1 MNTGLRA
8 ACPHCAA
15 VFQLTAA
22 QMEAREGL
30 VRCGACRQVFNAKWH
45 LVEPGGGVA
54 GVAGVAAAGDGG
66 DNSAA
71 DGGDDSAGDSGG
83 DSADDSAPRGP
94 AAPADAAPGDT
105 ADSDSDA
112 APAVQRE
119 PGYYRRLVSAPG
131 LSPLPTLEP
140 SLPHAPVD
148 ELAAG
153 VVETFAR
160 RPASHGVDRYL
171 RPRAHPLA
179 GLLWGAAALALVALL
194 GAQVKYVL
202 VERYASHETLRPYLA
217 AFCDLAA
224 CRLPPRHDSRRITL
238 TRTHIDLHPR
248 RPGALRVTV
257 KLVNEATFAQPYPRL
272 RLTLTD
278 RDGWVVGRRTYAAP
292 DYLNGRRNHL
302 RSGELSAIFL
312 DLAHPHEKAVGF
324 EIDVVGGVF

>member
-54 GVAGVAAAGDGG
+54 GVAAAGAVAADGG
-66 DNSAA
+66 GNSAA
-71 DGGDDSAGDSGG
+71 GGGDDSAGDS
-83 DSADDSAPRGP
+83 
-94 AAPADAAPGDT
+94 AARDAATPGDY
-105 ADSDSDA
+105 ADSDTA
-112 APAVQRE
+112 EPPAEQRE

-153 VVETFAR
+153 AVETFAR

-224 CRLPPRHDSRRITL
+224 CRLPPRHEPRRITL

-324 EIDVVGGVF
+324 EIDVVGGAL

>member
-54 GVAGVAAAGDGG
+54 GVAAAG
-66 DNSAA
+66 AA
-71 DGGDDSAGDSGG
+71 DGGDDSGG
-83 DSADDSAPRGP
+83 DSADDSAARGP
-94 AAPADAAPGDT
+94 AAPADVAAPADT
-105 ADSDSDA
+105 ADTDTA
-112 APAVQRE
+112 EPPAVQRE

-148 ELAAG
+148 ELATAA
-153 VVETFAR
+153 VETFAAR

-202 VERYASHETLRPYLA
+202 VERYASHEALRPYLA

-224 CRLPPRHDSRRITL
+224 CRLPPRSDARRITL

-324 EIDVVGGVF
+324 EIDVVDGAL